1 MEKSERERAQSQS
14 GLHLWWSNPE
24 NGAWTKFW
32 NGKTRVCLTRAGA
45 NWAQVSIRTPCSHK
59 GNFPMIWLTSFRHAS
74 GIFFTGE
81 MSGESSVGKQPYYD
95 CCLEN
100 SVRNPHLLLPR
111 NKDKAERVGSFF
123 VRASRE
129 TIMSGKKLRKQS
141 PDRETS
147 SVPSFASSLSSS
159 CESRGNARAQLT
171 ARKTISPLLRN
182 SIWHPASLERKL
194 RGVKI
199 IRAELLTT
207 INSFLSPAENY
218 VLKKFVLNLLVWKL
232 SLFVCF
238 FKNVSERTIAR
249 TPIEMFPFW
258 KEKLSLRMRQGKH
271 IELCKHL
278 FSNCVIVIVLIT
290 FGSSLSF
297 PSRTIESLYLRSEIG
312 KGN

>member
-1 MEKSERERAQSQS
+1 MEKKVRERAQSQS

-100 SVRNPHLLLPR
+100 SVRNPHLRLRPR

-123 VRASRE
+123 VQASRE

-147 SVPSFASSLSSS
+147 SVPNFASSLSFFFWVSRKCSS
-159 CESRGNARAQLT
+159 PTHGAKNHFSSSPKLYLT
-171 ARKTISPLLRN
+171 
-182 SIWHPASLERKL
+182 
-194 RGVKI
+194 
-199 IRAELLTT
+199 
-207 INSFLSPAENY
+207 
-218 VLKKFVLNLLVWKL
+218 
-232 SLFVCF
+232 
-238 FKNVSERTIAR
+238 
-249 TPIEMFPFW
+249 
-258 KEKLSLRMRQGKH
+258 
-271 IELCKHL
+271 
-278 FSNCVIVIVLIT
+278 
-290 FGSSLSF
+290 SSL
-297 PSRTIESLYLRSEIG
+297 PREETERCENNKSRAT
-312 KGN
+312 NDN